1 MNYHYEKLK
10 SGLYLVATPLGSARD
25 ITLRALDVLHSCDA
39 IVAEDTRLM
48 RKLLN
53 IHNIPINGRP
63 LFSYNDFNG
72 DRVRPKILSLL
83 SSNKA
88 VAYASDAGMPLIA
101 DPGYQLSKQAAERG
115 FYVTSVPGA
124 SACLTALSL
133 SGLPTDR
140 FFFEG
145 FLPVSTEKRREKL
158 KELAQIPS
166 TLIFYESP
174 KRLLKVFNDL
184 VAIMGENRRAVIAR
198 ELTKKF
204 EQIISGTLGELHA
217 FTQKEN
223 LKGELVV
230 LLDRPLSTG
239 LTDKDVKAELSV
251 VLDKMSLK
259 DASNLV
265 AAAHSLSKRY
275 VYSLALS
282 IRDDSEEK

>member
-1 MNYHYEKLK
+1 
-10 SGLYLVATPLGSARD
+10 
-25 ITLRALDVLHSCDA
+25 
-39 IVAEDTRLM
+39 
-48 RKLLN
+48 
-53 IHNIPINGRP
+53 

-145 FLPVSTEKRREKL
+145 FLPVSAEKRREKL

-174 KRLLKVFNDL
+174 KRLTKVFNDL
-184 VAIMGENRRAVIAR
+184 IAIMGENRRAVIAR

-204 EQIISGTLGELHA
+204 EQIISGTLGELYA
-217 FTQKEN
+217 LTQKEN

-230 LLDRPLSTG
+230 LLDRPLSTS
-239 LTDKDVKAELSV
+239 LTDTDIRAQLSV

-259 DASNLV
+259 DASNFV
-265 AAAHSLSKRY
+265 AAAHGLSKRY

-282 IRDDSEEK
+282 IRDVSEEK

>member
-1 MNYHYEKLK
+1 MEKNF
-10 SGLYLVATPLGSARD
+10 
-25 ITLRALDVLHSCDA
+25 I
-39 IVAEDTRLM
+39 
-48 RKLLN
+48 
-53 IHNIPINGRP
+53 IHNISINGRP
-63 LFSYNDFNG
+63 LISYNDFNG
-72 DRVRPKILSLL
+72 DRVRPKILGLL

-115 FYVTSVPGA
+115 FLVTSVPGA

-174 KRLLKVFNDL
+174 KRLTKVFNDL

-204 EQIISGTLGELHA
+204 EQIISGTLGDLYA
-217 FTQKEN
+217 LTQKEN
-223 LKGELVV
+223 LKGEVVV
-230 LLDRPLSTG
+230 LLDRPLSPS
-239 LTDKDVKAELSV
+239 LTDTEIKAQLSV

-259 DASNLV
+259 DASNFV
-265 AAAHSLSKRY
+265 AAAHGLSKRY

-282 IRDDSEEK
+282 IRDVSEEK

>member
-25 ITLRALDVLHSCDA
+25 ITLRALDVLNSCDA
-39 IVAEDTRLM
+39 IVAEDTRSM

-83 SSNKA
+83 SSNQA

-101 DPGYQLSKQAAERG
+101 DPGYQLSKQAAESG
-115 FYVTSVPGA
+115 FLVTSVPGA

-145 FLPVSTEKRREKL
+145 FLPVSTEKRRKKL
-158 KELAQIPS
+158 KELSEIPS

-174 KRLLKVFNDL
+174 KRLPKVFNDL

-204 EQIISGTLGELHA
+204 EQIISGTLGDLYA
-217 FTQKEN
+217 LTQKEN

-230 LLDRPLSTG
+230 LVDRPLSTS
-239 LTDKDVKAELSV
+239 LTDTDIRAQLSV
-251 VLDKMSLK
+251 VLDRMSLK
-259 DASNLV
+259 DASNFV
-265 AAAHSLSKRY
+265 AAAHGLSKRY

-282 IRDDSEEK
+282 IRDVSEEK

>member
-25 ITLRALDVLHSCDA
+25 ITLRALDVLNSCDA
-39 IVAEDTRLM
+39 IVAEDTRSM

-83 SSNKA
+83 SSNQA

-115 FYVTSVPGA
+115 FLVTSVPGA

-174 KRLLKVFNDL
+174 KRLTKMFNDL

-204 EQIISGTLGELHA
+204 EEIISGTLSDLYA
-217 FTQKEN
+217 LTQKEK

-230 LLDRPLSTG
+230 LIDRPLPTS
-239 LTDKDVKAELSV
+239 LTDTDIRAQLSV
-251 VLDKMSLK
+251 VLDKMSLR
-259 DASNLV
+259 DASNFV
-265 AAAHSLSKRY
+265 AATHGLSKRY

-282 IRDDSEEK
+282 IRDVSIEK

>member
-25 ITLRALDVLHSCDA
+25 ITLRALDVLNSCDA
-39 IVAEDTRLM
+39 IVAEDTRSM

-53 IHNIPINGRP
+53 IHNISINGRP

-158 KELAQIPS
+158 KELAQIQS
-166 TLIFYESP
+166 TLIFMS
-174 KRLLKVFNDL
+174 R
-184 VAIMGENRRAVIAR
+184 
-198 ELTKKF
+198 
-204 EQIISGTLGELHA
+204 
-217 FTQKEN
+217 QK
-223 LKGELVV
+223 
-230 LLDRPLSTG
+230 D
-239 LTDKDVKAELSV
+239 
-251 VLDKMSLK
+251 
-259 DASNLV
+259 
-265 AAAHSLSKRY
+265 
-275 VYSLALS
+275 
-282 IRDDSEEK
+282 

>member
-39 IVAEDTRLM
+39 IVAEDTRSM

-83 SSNKA
+83 SSNQA

-115 FYVTSVPGA
+115 FLVTSVPGA

-174 KRLLKVFNDL
+174 KRLPKVFNDL

-204 EQIISGTLGELHA
+204 EQIISGTLGDLHA
-217 FTQKEN
+217 LTQKEN

-230 LLDRPLSTG
+230 LIDRPLPTS
-239 LTDKDVKAELSV
+239 LTDTDIRAQLSV

-259 DASNLV
+259 DASNFV
-265 AAAHSLSKRY
+265 AAAHGLSKRY

-282 IRDDSEEK
+282 IRDVSEEK

>member
-39 IVAEDTRLM
+39 IVAEDTRSM

-53 IHNIPINGRP
+53 IHNISINGRP
-63 LFSYNDFNG
+63 LISYNDFNG
-72 DRVRPKILSLL
+72 DRVRPKILGLL

-115 FYVTSVPGA
+115 FLVTSVPGA

-174 KRLLKVFNDL
+174 KRLTKVFNDL

-204 EQIISGTLGELHA
+204 EQIISGTLGDLYA
-217 FTQKEN
+217 LTQKEN
-223 LKGELVV
+223 LKGEVVV
-230 LLDRPLSTG
+230 LLDRPLSTS
-239 LTDKDVKAELSV
+239 LTDTEIRAQLSV

-259 DASNLV
+259 DASNFV
-265 AAAHSLSKRY
+265 AAAHGLSKRY

-282 IRDDSEEK
+282 IRDVSEEK

>member
-1 MNYHYEKLK
+1 VNYHYEKLK

-39 IVAEDTRLM
+39 IAAEDTRSM

-53 IHNIPINGRP
+53 IHNISINGRP
-63 LFSYNDFNG
+63 LISYNDFNG
-72 DRVRPKILSLL
+72 DRVRPKILGLL

-115 FYVTSVPGA
+115 FLVTSVPGA

-174 KRLLKVFNDL
+174 KRLTKVFNDL

-204 EQIISGTLGELHA
+204 EQIISGTLGDLYA
-217 FTQKEN
+217 LTQKEN

-230 LLDRPLSTG
+230 LIDRPLSTS
-239 LTDKDVKAELSV
+239 LTDREVRAQLSV

-259 DASNLV
+259 DASNFV
-265 AAAHSLSKRY
+265 AAAHGLSKRY

-282 IRDDSEEK
+282 IRDVSEEK